1 MGAGVRDAFP
11 PPMCVCMGVRSF
23 IGGMVGE
30 LVGGASPVCPSIYSA
45 ASQHQRDTFT
55 IMAIPG
61 ISFSK

>member
-11 PPMCVCMGVRSF
+11 PPMCGGGFVCW
-23 IGGMVGE
+23 
-30 LVGGASPVCPSIYSA
+30 LVEWSGASPVCPSIYSA

>member
-11 PPMCVCMGVRSF
+11 SPMCVYGCSF
-23 IGGMVGE
+23 VYWWNGRGIGR
-30 LVGGASPVCPSIYSA
+30 GASPVCLSIYSA